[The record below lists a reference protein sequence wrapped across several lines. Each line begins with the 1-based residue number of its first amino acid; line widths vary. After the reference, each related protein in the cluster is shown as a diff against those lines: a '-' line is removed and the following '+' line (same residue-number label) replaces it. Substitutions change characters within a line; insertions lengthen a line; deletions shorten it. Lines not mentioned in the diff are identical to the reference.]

1 MESANDFS
9 GWAII
14 EIMGHQKFA
23 GYVQTQPVAGASM
36 VRVDVPEL
44 PAEDDSEGH
53 AAFTKLFG
61 SSSIYCLTPVSEEV
75 ARAIARTLRKAPVDA
90 YDFPREVIEAIRKS
104 QQRRL
109 MQQGAGGNGLYPQPA
124 LDDELDDELDDDV
137 EDDDV
142 CD

>member
-1 MESANDFS
+1 MESANDFC

-23 GYVQTQPVAGASM
+23 GYVHTQPVAGASM

-44 PAEDDSEGH
+44 PAETDSEGH

-90 YDFPREVIEAIRKS
+90 FDFPREVIQAIRES
-104 QQRRL
+104 RQLRLTQQS
-109 MQQGAGGNGLYPQPA
+109 AGGNGSYLCPA
-124 LDDELDDELDDDV
+124 PEEDLDDDL
-137 EDDDV
+137 EADDEQPF
-142 CD
+142 